1 MVVVRESALLNLTT
15 TFFWRNKM
23 LELLKDLVTID
34 IGVNNVVFNAKW
46 MLFWPVVIFTGYVY
60 WRAIRSFMP
69 KK

>member
-1 MVVVRESALLNLTT
+1 
-15 TFFWRNKM
+15 M